1 MTAPTTMPVDAVLFD
16 LDDTLCRYR
25 RSPATVLERAFER
38 AGVDTLF
45 EPSTYHDRY
54 GDYLEDSSS
63 VADLRE
69 RCFGDLAVE
78 SGFDR
83 DVGVAVAEAFAAE
96 RDQRAVDPLSGVPD
110 VLEAL
115 GEEYRLGLVTNG
127 NPEMQREKLDAIGLT
142 DAFETT
148 VFAGYD
154 TAPKPDPEPFGRV
167 LETLETDPGRAV
179 YVGNSLS
186 SDVAGAR
193 AAGIRS
199 VWVPPKPDVP
209 AEPTPRPDY
218 TLESLADL
226 EQPPWLES

>member
-1 MTAPTTMPVDAVLFD
+1 MTAPTTPVDAVLFD

-25 RSPATVLERAFER
+25 RSPAAVLERAFER
-38 AGVDTLF
+38 AGVDPLF
-45 EPSTYHDRY
+45 EPSAYHDRY
-54 GDYLEDSSS
+54 DDYLEDSSS

-78 SGFDR
+78 ADFER

-110 VLEAL
+110 VLETL
-115 GEEYRLGLVTNG
+115 SEEYRLGLVTDG
-127 NPEMQREKLDAIGLT
+127 DPEMQREKLAAVGLT

-154 TAPKPDPEPFGRV
+154 TAPKPDPEPFGRA
-167 LETLETDPGRAV
+167 LETLETDPERAV

-199 VWVPPKPDVP
+199 VWVPPEPDVL
-209 AEPTPRPDY
+209 AKPTPCPDY
-218 TLESLADL
+218 TLESLAEL